1 MKNISQTHE
10 TISRSLIYMLLN
22 CGIGTLRFLLIHT
35 FPSLD
40 AISVF
45 NVTKQSQVDAE
56 IHMLKVLPLRLEG
69 LEFFP

>member
-1 MKNISQTHE
+1 MEDKVDENWNMNK
-10 TISRSLIYMLLN
+10 L
-22 CGIGTLRFLLIHT
+22 TLRFLLIHT

>member
-1 MKNISQTHE
+1 MEDKVDENWNINK
-10 TISRSLIYMLLN
+10 L
-22 CGIGTLRFLLIHT
+22 TLRFLLIHT

>member
-1 MKNISQTHE
+1 MNK
-10 TISRSLIYMLLN
+10 L
-22 CGIGTLRFLLIHT
+22 TLRFLLIHT

>member
-1 MKNISQTHE
+1 MEDKKDENWNMNK
-10 TISRSLIYMLLN
+10 LKL
-22 CGIGTLRFLLIHT
+22 CFLLIHT

-56 IHMLKVLPLRLEG
+56 MHMLKVLPLRVEG

>member
-1 MKNISQTHE
+1 MEDKVDENWNMNK
-10 TISRSLIYMLLN
+10 L
-22 CGIGTLRFLLIHT
+22 TLCFLLIHT

>member
-1 MKNISQTHE
+1 MEDKKDENWNMNK
-10 TISRSLIYMLLN
+10 LKL
-22 CGIGTLRFLLIHT
+22 CFLLIHT

-45 NVTKQSQVDAE
+45 NVTKQFQVDAE
-56 IHMLKVLPLRLEG
+56 MHMLKVLPLRVEG

>member
-1 MKNISQTHE
+1 MNK
-10 TISRSLIYMLLN
+10 LKL
-22 CGIGTLRFLLIHT
+22 CFLLIHT

-56 IHMLKVLPLRLEG
+56 IHMLKVLH
-69 LEFFP
+69 FKT